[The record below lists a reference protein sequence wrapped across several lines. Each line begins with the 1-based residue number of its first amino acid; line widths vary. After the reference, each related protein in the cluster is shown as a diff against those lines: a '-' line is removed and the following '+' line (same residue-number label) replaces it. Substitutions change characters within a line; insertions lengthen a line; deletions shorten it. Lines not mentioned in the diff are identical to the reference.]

1 MPSLGVAMFQPL
13 LTSLEALVTAQV
25 SFPQGGS
32 VMEQIALRWLH
43 FVAGFVW
50 LGFLYFFNIVMTPGM
65 KELDAPVRARAF
77 TALMPRAMTW
87 FRWSAFWAW
96 LAGFRYFMI
105 LAKEDAVNAGDPGLM
120 WKWLGIWFGV
130 WLVAY
135 VLLHGFL
142 MMSEGPMKN
151 GWVLAVASTIVV
163 AGASW
168 LVLELIAG
176 PATGNRTLSISVG
189 GGLGTIMLFLVW
201 GMVWR
206 CQKRLIAW
214 QRAAAEQGA
223 APPAEAAVVARRAYL
238 ASRMGFWL
246 SFPLLFFM
254 AASAHFPFLSG
265 R

>member
-1 MPSLGVAMFQPL
+1 MLHAWHSPL
-13 LTSLEALVTAQV
+13 ASVLSAHV

-32 VMEQIALRWLH
+32 ITEQIIVRWLH
-43 FVAGFVW
+43 FFAAITW

-65 KELDAPVRARAF
+65 KSLEPAARSRAF
-77 TALMPRAMTW
+77 AALMPQAMGW
-87 FRWSAFWAW
+87 FRWSAFWGW

-105 LAKEDAVNAGDPGLM
+105 LAKEDAVNAGDPSLM
-120 WKWLGIWFGV
+120 WKWLGIWFAV

-151 GWVLAVASTIVV
+151 GWIFAVACTVV
-163 AGASW
+163 VGAASW
-168 LVLELIAG
+168 LVLSFLAS
-176 PATGNRTLSISVG
+176 PATGNRTLSISIG

-214 QRAAAEQGA
+214 HKAAVLQNTPL
-223 APPAEAAVVARRAYL
+223 PPEAAILAHRAYL
-238 ASRMGFWL
+238 ASRLGFWL

-254 AASAHFPFLSG
+254 AASAHYPFLSG
-265 R
+265 K

>member
-1 MPSLGVAMFQPL
+1 MAAEWSGGLV
-13 LTSLEALVTAQV
+13 ALVTAQV
-25 SFPQGGS
+25 SFPHGGS
-32 VMEQIALRWLH
+32 IAEQLALRWMH
-43 FVAGFVW
+43 FVAGIMW
-50 LGFLYFFNIVMTPGM
+50 IGFLYFFNFVSGPVMREM
-65 KELDAPVRARAF
+65 DATGRSRAYAS
-77 TALMPRAMTW
+77 LIPKAMWW
-87 FRWSAFWAW
+87 FRWSAVVAW

-105 LAKEDAVNAGDPGLM
+105 LAKDDAVNAGNPALWG
-120 WKWLGIWFGV
+120 KWLGTWFGV
-130 WLVAY
+130 WVVAY

-151 GWVLAVASTIVV
+151 GWVLAVASAAVV

-176 PATGNRTLSISVG
+176 PATGNRTLSIAIG
-189 GGLGTIMLFLVW
+189 GGLGTVMLFLVW

-206 CQKRLIAW
+206 CQKKLIAW
-214 QRAAAEQGA
+214 NRAAAREGA
-223 APPAEAAVVARRAYL
+223 AIPPEAAEVARRAYL

>member
-1 MPSLGVAMFQPL
+1 MHYAWFPSLA
-13 LTSLEALVTAQV
+13 ALMTAHV
-25 SFPQGGS
+25 SFPQGHS
-32 VMEQIALRWLH
+32 ITEQIVLRWLH
-43 FVAGFVW
+43 FFAAIVW
-50 LGFLYFFNIVMTPGM
+50 LGFLYFFNIVMTPGI
-65 KELDAPVRARAF
+65 KELEPPVRSRAF
-77 TALMPRAMTW
+77 TALMPRAMAW

-105 LAKEDAVNAGDPGLM
+105 LAGEDAANGGNPALM
-120 WKWLGIWFGV
+120 GKWLGIWFGV
-130 WLVAY
+130 WIVAY

-151 GWVLAVASTIVV
+151 GWTLAVASAIVV

-168 LVLELIAG
+168 LVVELIAG
-176 PATGNRTLSISVG
+176 PATGNRTLSISIG

-214 QRAAAEQGA
+214 HRAAAREGTPL
-223 APPAEAAVVARRAYL
+223 PPEAAVLARRAYL

-254 AASAHFPFLSG
+254 AASAHFPLLSG

>member
-1 MPSLGVAMFQPL
+1 MVHVPISFLAAAF
-13 LTSLEALVTAQV
+13 TAQV
-25 SFPQGGS
+25 SFPHGGS
-32 VMEQIALRWLH
+32 VMEQIVLRWLH
-43 FVAGFVW
+43 FFAAIVW
-50 LGFLYFFNIVMTPGM
+50 LGFLYFFNIVMTPGL
-65 KELDAPVRARAF
+65 KSLEPPVRARAF
-77 TALMPRAMTW
+77 AALMPQAMGW

-105 LAKEDAVNAGDPGLM
+105 LAKEDASNAGNPALM

-163 AGASW
+163 AAASW
-168 LVLELIAG
+168 LVLQLIAG
-176 PATGNRTLSISVG
+176 PATGNRTLSISIG

-206 CQKRLIAW
+206 CQKKLIAW
-214 QRAAAEQGA
+214 HRAAAQQGA
-223 APPAEAAVVARRAYL
+223 AMPPEAAVLAHRAYL
-238 ASRMGFWL
+238 ASRLGFWL

-265 R
+265 K

>member
-1 MPSLGVAMFQPL
+1 MMQDILDSLVAMI
-13 LTSLEALVTAQV
+13 TAQV
-25 SFPQGGS
+25 AFPHGGS
-32 VMEQIALRWLH
+32 VMEQIVLRWLH
-43 FVAGFVW
+43 FFAGIVW
-50 LGFLYFFNIVMTPGM
+50 LGFLYFFNLVMTPGM
-65 KELDAPVRARAF
+65 RELEPPVRARAF
-77 TALMPRAMTW
+77 SALMPQAMAW

-105 LAKEDAVNAGDPGLM
+105 LAKEDAVNAGNPALWGQ
-120 WKWLGIWFGV
+120 WLGIWFGV

-151 GWVLAVASTIVV
+151 GWALAVASTVVV
-163 AGASW
+163 AAAGW
-168 LVLELIAG
+168 LVLRLIAG
-176 PATGNRTLSISVG
+176 PATGNRTLSISIG

-214 QRAAAEQGA
+214 NRAAAKEGTA
-223 APPAEAAVVARRAYL
+223 LPPEAAVVARRAYL

-254 AASAHFPFLSG
+254 AASAHYPFLSG
-265 R
+265 K

>member
-1 MPSLGVAMFQPL
+1 MMHASFTPL
-13 LTSLEALVTAQV
+13 AALVTAQV
-25 SFPQGGS
+25 SFPTGGS
-32 VMEQIALRWLH
+32 VMEQIVLRWLH
-43 FVAGFVW
+43 FFTAIVW

-65 KELDAPVRARAF
+65 KELEPPVRSRAYS
-77 TALMPRAMTW
+77 ALMPQAMGW
-87 FRWSAFWAW
+87 FRWTAFWAW

-105 LAKEDAVNAGDPGLM
+105 LAKEDAVNAGNAALM
-120 WKWLGIWFGV
+120 WKWLGTWFGV
-130 WLVAY
+130 WLAAY

-151 GWVLAVASTIVV
+151 GWRLAVASTVVV
-163 AGASW
+163 AAASW
-168 LVLELIAG
+168 LVLRLIAG
-176 PATGNRTLSISVG
+176 PETGNRMLCISIG

-214 QRAAAEQGA
+214 HRAAARDGA
-223 APPAEAAVVARRAYL
+223 AIPPEAAVLARRAYL

>member
-1 MPSLGVAMFQPL
+1 MLHGSLAIVSL
-13 LTSLEALVTAQV
+13 LTAQV

-32 VMEQIALRWLH
+32 IAEQIVLRWLH
-43 FVAGFVW
+43 FFSAIVW
-50 LGFLYFFNIVMTPGM
+50 LGFLYFFNIVMTGGM
-65 KELDAPVRARAF
+65 KALEPPVRARAF
-77 TALMPRAMTW
+77 TALMPQAMAW

-96 LAGFRYFMI
+96 LAGFRFFMI
-105 LAKEDAVNAGDPGLM
+105 LAKEDAVNAGNPGLM

-151 GWVLAVASTIVV
+151 GWTLAVASTVVV
-163 AGASW
+163 AAASW
-168 LVLELIAG
+168 LVLEWMG
-176 PATGNRTLSISVG
+176 SPATGNRTLSISIG

-214 QRAAAEQGA
+214 HRAAVQGTPI
-223 APPAEAAVVARRAYL
+223 PPEAAVLARRAYL
-238 ASRMGFWL
+238 ASRLGFWL

-254 AASAHFPFLSG
+254 AASAHYPLLSG
-265 R
+265 K

>member
-1 MPSLGVAMFQPL
+1 MLDAFHVPVA
-13 LTSLEALVTAQV
+13 ALVSAHV

-32 VMEQIALRWLH
+32 ITEQIVLRWLH
-43 FVAGFVW
+43 FFAGILW
-50 LGFLYFFNIVMTPGM
+50 LGLLYFFNVVWTPCL
-65 KELDAPVRARAF
+65 KELEAPARSRAF
-77 TALMPRAMTW
+77 SVFMPRAMGW
-87 FRWSAFWAW
+87 FRWSAVWAW

-105 LAKEDAVNAGDPGLM
+105 LAKDDATNAGNPALM
-120 WKWLGIWFGV
+120 GKWLGIWFGV

-151 GWVLAVASTIVV
+151 GWVLAVASTVVVV
-163 AGASW
+163 AASW
-168 LVLELIAG
+168 LVVFLIAG
-176 PATGNRTLSISVG
+176 PGTGNRTLSISIG
-189 GGLGTIMLFLVW
+189 GGLGTIMLLLVW
-201 GMVWR
+201 GIVWR

-214 QRAAAEQGA
+214 HTAAVREGTPL
-223 APPAEAAVVARRAYL
+223 PPEAAVLARRGYL

-254 AASAHFPFLSG
+254 AASAHYPFLSG

>member
-1 MPSLGVAMFQPL
+1 MPQASLASLGAF
-13 LTSLEALVTAQV
+13 VTAQV
-25 SFPQGGS
+25 SFPEGGS
-32 VMEQIALRWLH
+32 ITEQIVLRWLH
-43 FVAGFVW
+43 FLSAITW
-50 LGFLYFFNIVMTPGM
+50 LGFLYFFNVVLAPSM
-65 KELDAPVRARAF
+65 KELEPPARSRAF
-77 TALMPRAMTW
+77 VALMPQAMAW

-105 LAKEDAVNAGDPGLM
+105 LAKDDAANAGNPALM
-120 WKWLGIWFGV
+120 GKWLGIWFAV
-130 WLVAY
+130 WVVAY

-151 GWVLAVASTIVV
+151 GWVLAVASAAVV
-163 AGASW
+163 ALASW
-168 LVLELIAG
+168 LVVHLIAT
-176 PATGNRTLSISVG
+176 PTTGNRVLATSIG

-214 QRAAAEQGA
+214 HRAAVQQGA
-223 APPAEAAVVARRAYL
+223 PLPPEAAVLARRAYL
-238 ASRMGFWL
+238 ASRLGFWL

-254 AASAHFPFLSG
+254 AASAHYPFLSG

>member
-1 MPSLGVAMFQPL
+1 MLQSAYVALP
-13 LTSLEALVTAQV
+13 ALITTQV
-25 SFPQGGS
+25 ALPHGGS
-32 VMEQIALRWLH
+32 VMEQIVLRWAH
-43 FVAGFVW
+43 FFAGIVW

-65 KELDAPVRARAF
+65 KELEPPVRAKTYA
-77 TALMPRAMTW
+77 ALMPGAMAW

-105 LAKEDAVNAGDPGLM
+105 LAKEDAVNAGDPGM
-120 WKWLGIWFGV
+120 WGKWIGIWFGV

-151 GWVLAVASTIVV
+151 GWVLAVASTVVV
-163 AGASW
+163 AAASW
-168 LVLELIAG
+168 LVLQLIGG
-176 PATGNRTLSISVG
+176 PKTGNRTLSIAVG

-206 CQKRLIAW
+206 CQKKLIAW
-214 QRAAAEQGA
+214 HRAAAKDGTPM
-223 APPAEAAVVARRAYL
+223 PPEAAILARRAYL

-265 R
+265 K

>member
-1 MPSLGVAMFQPL
+1 MMLATLTSIVAMI
-13 LTSLEALVTAQV
+13 TAQI

-32 VMEQIALRWLH
+32 VMEEIVLRWLH
-43 FVAGFVW
+43 FAAGFVW

-65 KELDAPVRARAF
+65 KELEAPVRARAF
-77 TALMPRAMTW
+77 TALMPRAMAW
-87 FRWSAFWAW
+87 FRWSALVAW

-105 LAKEDAVNAGDPGLM
+105 LAKEDAANAGDAGLM

-151 GWVLAVASTIVV
+151 GWVLAVASTVVV

-168 LVLELIAG
+168 LVLELIAA
-176 PATGNRTLSISVG
+176 PATGNRTLSIAIG

-214 QRAAAEQGA
+214 TSAAAKEGA
-223 APPAEAAVVARRAYL
+223 AMPPEAAMVARRAYL
-238 ASRMGFWL
+238 ASRVGFWL

-254 AASAHFPFLSG
+254 GASAHFPFLSG
-265 R
+265 K